1 MYILMFLILD
11 HKLIYN
17 SSKDIAYIN
26 QSIHP
31 IQHHQG
37 NLESLEQEQGQ
48 GQEQGQEQGQKLE
61 QEQEQEQVYL

>member
-48 GQEQGQEQGQKLE
+48 GQEQGQKL
-61 QEQEQEQVYL
+61 EQEQEQVYL